1 MLTIVETPTFIRL
14 ASAIWAD
21 DELMGFK
28 VWLAGNALVGDVIPG
43 AQGLRKVRWLRQG
56 MGKRGS
62 ARVVYYSQLADGRIV
77 LLMAYTKTKFDNLP
91 ADFLLALKKE
101 FEDA

>member
-1 MLTIVETPTFIRL
+1 MLTIVETPTFVRL
-14 ASAIWAD
+14 ASAIWAE
-21 DELMGFK
+21 DELMEFM
-28 VWLAGNALVGDVIPG
+28 VWLAGNPLLGDVIPG
-43 AQGLRKVRWLRQG
+43 AQGLRKVRWSRQG
-56 MGKRGS
+56 MGKRGG
-62 ARVVYYSQLADGRIV
+62 ARVVYYNQLADGRIV